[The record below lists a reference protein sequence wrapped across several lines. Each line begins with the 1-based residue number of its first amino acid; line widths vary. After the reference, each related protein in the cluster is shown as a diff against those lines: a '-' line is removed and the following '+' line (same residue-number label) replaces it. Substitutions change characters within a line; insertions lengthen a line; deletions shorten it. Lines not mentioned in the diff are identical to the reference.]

1 MGGRFRNTGKRRR
14 QDRAR
19 EGKRDGGIKPRV
31 RETDQEKEE
40 AKERKKEEKEKEKRI
55 WENQKH
61 TATGLSQVRQ
71 KQIVKRKN
79 GQIWGLIVTVME
91 ASSI

>member
-31 RETDQEKEE
+31 RETERPRKRRSKRKEKGR
-40 AKERKKEEKEKEKRI
+40 ERKR
-55 WENQKH
+55 ENDMGKSK
-61 TATGLSQVRQ
+61 AYSNRLITGETKTDS
-71 KQIVKRKN
+71 
-79 GQIWGLIVTVME
+79 
-91 ASSI
+91 